1 MSLFNDNSKRKY
13 VIGLVH
19 LLPLPGTPLHQE
31 GNFKKSLE
39 KALRDVSALQK
50 GGADGCLLQTSE
62 RIYPS
67 GDDTDY
73 ARLASFAIIA
83 HEVRKAVGKEFKLG
97 VQMMWNCI
105 TPSLAVAKACE
116 ADFTRNTVMFG
127 TSTSP
132 YGLIS
137 ANPEKV
143 QAYRKKLGL
152 ENLTMIAEI
161 DGYHYTWFGPEIS
174 IQEKAA
180 MAIKV
185 GADAVE
191 IVHPD
196 EAVNNQMVHD
206 IKKSNPAI
214 RVVLGGKTNLEN
226 VSRRMKEADAVLVGA
241 YFEKEGW
248 GGFVDEERVRD
259 YVAAVRAIEG

>member
-1 MSLFNDNSKRKY
+1 MSLFDNNPKKKY

-19 LLPLPGTPLHQE
+19 LLPLPGTPLHEE
-31 GNFKKSLE
+31 GNFEKSLA
-39 KALRDVSALQK
+39 KALRDATALK
-50 GGADGCLLQTSE
+50 NGGADGCLLQTSE

-73 ARLASFAIIA
+73 ARVATMAVIA
-83 HEVRKAVGKEFKLG
+83 HEVRKAVGIEFKLG

-105 TPSLAVAKACE
+105 TPSLAVAKSCN
-116 ADFTRNTVMFG
+116 ADFTRNVVMFG

-132 YGLIS
+132 YGLIN

-143 QAYRKKLGL
+143 QLYRNKLGL
-152 ENLTMIAEI
+152 KNLSMIAEV
-161 DGYHYTWFGPEIS
+161 DGYHYKWFGPETS
-174 IQEKAA
+174 IQEKAS

-196 EAVNNQMVHD
+196 EETNNRMVHE
-206 IKKSNPAI
+206 IKASNPSI

-241 YFEKEGW
+241 YFEKNGW
-248 GGFVDEERVRD
+248 GGFVDEERVRN
-259 YVAAVRAIEG
+259 YVEVVRSLER